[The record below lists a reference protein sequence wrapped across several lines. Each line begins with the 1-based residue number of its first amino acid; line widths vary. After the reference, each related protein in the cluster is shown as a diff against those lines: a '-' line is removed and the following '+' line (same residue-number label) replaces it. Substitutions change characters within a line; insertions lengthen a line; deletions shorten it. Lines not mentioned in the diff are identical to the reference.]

1 MNIAYTLSAIA
12 DENVLS
18 RQQRAS
24 KSANR
29 MIICCADRNRTSKCG
44 QSGGD
49 LSLKREW
56 SMKLGKTCAGA
67 VAFFALASVAHAA
80 DLQPVLK
87 APGAVDQQA
96 TGYVEVYSGWARTEI
111 DFGREERFN
120 GWALGGAGRGNY
132 WVSRDM
138 SVQVDAQAEGT
149 SYDDPRGR
157 GDFST
162 RSYLVGGHW
171 SWRNPQ
177 QYLFGLFGGIGD
189 AGGGFASAQR
199 YGLIGAEAQWYSNQF
214 TLYGQVGYD
223 TTLTSNGS
231 SDTNAW
237 FIRGTGRYF
246 INPNFML
253 EGTVWYANGDIDFNF
268 GGPSIG
274 FETWSWQAKVEWRL
288 ATAPFSVFAK
298 YQGSETTYDNV
309 SGFSRDA
316 KVTDNRV
323 LLGLKL
329 HMGDRTLQ
337 QTDRAGATLDI
348 ISPTANPTSPVMT
361 GATRSVEP

>member
-1 MNIAYTLSAIA
+1 MTL
-12 DENVLS
+12 
-18 RQQRAS
+18 R
-24 KSANR
+24 KSF
-29 MIICCADRNRTSKCG
+29 
-44 QSGGD
+44 
-49 LSLKREW
+49 
-56 SMKLGKTCAGA
+56 AGA
-67 VAFFALASVAHAA
+67 FTFFALTSVGHAA
-80 DLQPVLK
+80 DMQPVLK

-111 DFGREERFN
+111 ENFGREDRFN

-149 SYDDPRGR
+149 SYDDRF

-162 RSYLVGGHW
+162 HSYLVGGHW

-189 AGGGFASAQR
+189 AGGGFGPAQR
-199 YGLIGAEAQWYSNQF
+199 YGLIGAEAQWYWHQF

-253 EGTVWYANGDIDFNF
+253 EGTVMYANGDIDFNF

-298 YQGSETTYDNV
+298 YQGSETTFDNACC
-309 SGFSRDA
+309 FLRDA

-361 GATRSVEP
+361 GVASPVEVLAK

>member
-1 MNIAYTLSAIA
+1 MMLG
-12 DENVLS
+12 
-18 RQQRAS
+18 
-24 KSANR
+24 
-29 MIICCADRNRTSKCG
+29 RTF
-44 QSGGD
+44 
-49 LSLKREW
+49 
-56 SMKLGKTCAGA
+56 AGA
-67 VAFFALASVAHAA
+67 CAFFALASVGHAA
-80 DLQPVLK
+80 DMQPVLK

-111 DFGREERFN
+111 EDRNGSERFN

-132 WVSRDM
+132 WVNPGM

-149 SYDDPRGR
+149 SYDDDRRG
-157 GDFST
+157 GNFSSH
-162 RSYLVGGHW
+162 SYLAGGHW

-189 AGGGFASAQR
+189 AGGFGISQR
-199 YGLIGAEAQWYSNQF
+199 YGLIGAEAQWYWHQF

-223 TTLTSNGS
+223 TTLSNNGS

-253 EGTVWYANGDIDFNF
+253 EGTVMYANGDVDFNF
-268 GGPSIG
+268 GSLG
-274 FETWSWQAKVEWRL
+274 FETWTWQAKAEWRL

-298 YQGSETTYDNV
+298 YQGSETSYDNAL
-309 SGFSRDA
+309 GARDL

-348 ISPTANPTSPVMT
+348 ISPTANPTSPVMS
-361 GATRSVEP
+361 GVSSSRLEP

>member
-1 MNIAYTLSAIA
+1 MNIAYTLSAVA

-29 MIICCADRNRTSKCG
+29 VIICCADANHTFKCG

-49 LSLKREW
+49 LSLKREY

-67 VAFFALASVAHAA
+67 FAFFALASVGHAA
-80 DLQPVLK
+80 DLKPVLK
-87 APGAVDQQA
+87 APGAQPEQQA
-96 TGYVEVYSGWARTEI
+96 TGYVEVYGGWASTT
-111 DFGREERFN
+111 FGSERFD

-149 SYDDPRGR
+149 SYDNILGENATL
-157 GDFST
+157 SSH
-162 RSYLVGGHW
+162 SYLVGGHL

-177 QYLFGLFGGIGD
+177 QYLFGVFGSVGDSGSVLF
-189 AGGGFASAQR
+189 SQR
-199 YGLIGAEAQWYSNQF
+199 HGLIGAEAQWYWNQF

-223 TTLTSNGS
+223 STLSNLGNLDS
-231 SDTNAW
+231 INAG

-246 INPNFML
+246 VNPNFL
-253 EGTVWYANGDIDFNF
+253 IEGTVMYANGDIDFNF
-268 GGPSIG
+268 GSVG
-274 FETWSWQAKVEWRL
+274 FETWSWQAKAEWRL
-288 ATAPFSVFAK
+288 PTAPFSIYAK
-298 YQGSETTYDNV
+298 YQGSETKYDNNFA
-309 SGFSRDA
+309 GKA
-316 KVTDNRV
+316 KDDRV

-329 HMGDRTLQ
+329 HLGDRTLQ

-348 ISPTANPTSPVMT
+348 ISPLADSTGPVRN
-361 GATRSVEP
+361 GVSSEP

>member
-1 MNIAYTLSAIA
+1 MTLKHT
-12 DENVLS
+12 V
-18 RQQRAS
+18 
-24 KSANR
+24 
-29 MIICCADRNRTSKCG
+29 
-44 QSGGD
+44 
-49 LSLKREW
+49 
-56 SMKLGKTCAGA
+56 AGA
-67 VAFFALASVAHAA
+67 FAVFALTSVGHAA
-80 DLQPVLK
+80 DMQPVLK

-96 TGYVEVYSGWARTEI
+96 TGYVEVYTGWASTRVENGG
-111 DFGREERFN
+111 DSERFN

-149 SYDDPRGR
+149 SYDDRRG
-157 GDFST
+157 GNFST
-162 RSYLVGGHW
+162 HSYLAGGHW

-189 AGGGFASAQR
+189 AGGGFSQR
-199 YGLIGAEAQWYSNQF
+199 YGLIGAEAQWYWHQF

-253 EGTVWYANGDIDFNF
+253 EGTVMYANGDTDINF
-268 GGPSIG
+268 GNFGSVG
-274 FETWSWQAKVEWRL
+274 FETWTWQAKVEWRL
-288 ATAPFSVFAK
+288 ATAPFSMFAK
-298 YQGSETTYDNV
+298 YQGSETTYDNL
-309 SGFSRDA
+309 SGVLRDA

-361 GATRSVEP
+361 GATSPN

>member
-1 MNIAYTLSAIA
+1 MTLKYSF
-12 DENVLS
+12 
-18 RQQRAS
+18 
-24 KSANR
+24 
-29 MIICCADRNRTSKCG
+29 
-44 QSGGD
+44 
-49 LSLKREW
+49 
-56 SMKLGKTCAGA
+56 AGA
-67 VAFFALASVAHAA
+67 VALTVLATAAGAA

-87 APGAVDQQA
+87 APAAVDQQA
-96 TGYVEVYSGWARTEI
+96 TGHVEVYSGWAKTTVDTFDDGSQRI
-111 DFGREERFN
+111 N

-132 WVSRDM
+132 WMSRDM

-149 SYDDPRGR
+149 SYDVPAVG
-157 GDFST
+157 GHASIH
-162 RSYLVGGHW
+162 SYLVGGHW
-171 SWRNPQ
+171 SWRSPQ

-189 AGGGFASAQR
+189 AGGGGGFSQR
-199 YGLIGAEAQWYSNQF
+199 YGLIGAEAQWYWNQF

-223 TTLTSNGS
+223 TTLASNGS

-253 EGTVWYANGDIDFNF
+253 EGTVMYANGNIDFI
-268 GGPSIG
+268 GDPSIS
-274 FETWSWQAKVEWRL
+274 FQTWLWQAKAEWRL
-288 ATAPFSVFAK
+288 ATAPFSVYAK
-298 YQGSETTYDNV
+298 YQGSQTSYDQFFV
-309 SGFSRDA
+309 D
-316 KVTDNRV
+316 KVTDHRV

-361 GATRSVEP
+361 GAAGGL

>member
-1 MNIAYTLSAIA
+1 MIIAYTLSAIA

-18 RQQRAS
+18 RQQRDS

-29 MIICCADRNRTSKCG
+29 MIICCADANHTFKCG

-67 VAFFALASVAHAA
+67 VAFFALASGGHAA

-87 APGAVDQQA
+87 APAAVDQQA
-96 TGYVEVYSGWARTEI
+96 TGYVEVYTGWASTTL
-111 DFGREERFN
+111 FGSERFD

-149 SYDDPRGR
+149 SHDIA
-157 GDFST
+157 GDGVHIST
-162 RSYLVGGHW
+162 HSYLVGGHL

-177 QYLFGLFGGIGD
+177 QYLFGLFGAVGD
-189 AGGGFASAQR
+189 AGGLGFTENLSQR
-199 YGLIGAEAQWYSNQF
+199 HGLIGAEAQWYWNQF

-223 TTLTSNGS
+223 STLNSFSGLDS
-231 SDTNAW
+231 INAW

-246 INPNFML
+246 VNPNFL
-253 EGTVWYANGDIDFNF
+253 IEGTVMYANGDIDFNSVSF
-268 GGPSIG
+268 G
-274 FETWSWQAKVEWRL
+274 FETWSWQAKAEWRL
-288 ATAPFSVFAK
+288 PTAPFSIYAK
-298 YQGSETTYDNV
+298 YQGSETKYDNNFL
-309 SGFSRDA
+309 GKA
-316 KVTDNRV
+316 KDDRV

-329 HMGDRTLQ
+329 HLGDRTLQ

-348 ISPTANPTSPVMT
+348 ISPLANPTSPVMNAGGGVT
-361 GATRSVEP
+361 N

>member
-1 MNIAYTLSAIA
+1 MMLKQTL
-12 DENVLS
+12 
-18 RQQRAS
+18 
-24 KSANR
+24 
-29 MIICCADRNRTSKCG
+29 
-44 QSGGD
+44 
-49 LSLKREW
+49 
-56 SMKLGKTCAGA
+56 AGA
-67 VAFFALASVAHAA
+67 CAFFALASVAQAA
-80 DLQPVLK
+80 DMQPVLK

-96 TGYVEVYSGWARTEI
+96 TGYVEVYSGWARTEFE
-111 DFGREERFN
+111 DRYESERFN

-132 WVSRDM
+132 WVNPGM

-149 SYDDPRGR
+149 SYDSRF
-157 GDFST
+157 GDFSNH
-162 RSYLVGGHW
+162 SYLVGGHW
-171 SWRNPQ
+171 SWRRPN

-189 AGGGFASAQR
+189 AGGGFGPAQR
-199 YGLIGAEAQWYSNQF
+199 YGLIGAEAQWYWNQF

-223 TTLTSNGS
+223 ATLTSNGS

-253 EGTVWYANGDIDFNF
+253 EGTVMYANGDIDFNF
-268 GGPSIG
+268 GGPSVG

-298 YQGSETTYDNV
+298 YQGSETTFDNACC
-309 SGFSRDA
+309 FLRDA

-337 QTDRAGATLDI
+337 QTDRTGATLDI
-348 ISPTANPTSPVMT
+348 ISPLANPTSPVMN
-361 GATRSVEP
+361 GLSSRPVEP